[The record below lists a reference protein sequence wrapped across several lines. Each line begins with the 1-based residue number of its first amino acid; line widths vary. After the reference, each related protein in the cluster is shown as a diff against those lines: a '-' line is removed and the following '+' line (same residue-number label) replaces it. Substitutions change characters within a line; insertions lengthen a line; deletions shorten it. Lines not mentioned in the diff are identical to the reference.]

1 MSTAPTTD
9 KKTMIKWLCVLLFPA
24 LIFLIPT
31 NDTFTWSIK
40 LFFIITLLAILL
52 FATEVI
58 NQTAVALLLPIA
70 YIVFQLA
77 PNATVLSPWTGST
90 PWMMIGGL
98 ILANVL
104 QSIGLLK
111 RIAYK
116 CIIITG
122 GSYKGIIWGIAL
134 AGLILNVLIPA
145 QATIPLAAFAYG
157 VCMAM
162 GLKKG
167 KAAAGIM
174 LGAGFAALLPNYFIL
189 NPNALIVYGVGENV
203 TGPSGVSWTNFLF
216 HNAPT
221 LIFYIVMFW
230 VVTKVF
236 KPETHINGKE
246 WFANEYANLGPL
258 SKAEKKGLVIC
269 VLLFIGLLTQS
280 IHGID
285 VAWIFAFMPMLAYMP
300 GFKIGTADDIRNSN
314 FPFIIF
320 VASCMC
326 IGSVGTYLG
335 VGEMIGDA
343 LMPYLEGKSFT
354 FVLFAIWALC
364 VLANFILTPL
374 AIGTTFTA
382 PLTNIA
388 LNLGINP
395 EVIWM
400 TILHGY
406 DQILLPYEFPL
417 YMLFFSFNL
426 VHLSDFMKI
435 FSLKMI
441 VNLVFFLTL
450 LVPYWKIIGFLYI

>member
-1 MSTAPTTD
+1 MSTTSTMD
-9 KKTMIKWLCVLLFPA
+9 KKALIKWICVILFPVLVA
-24 LIFLIPT
+24 LIPT
-31 NDTFTWSIK
+31 GEVFTGSVK
-40 LFFIITLLAILL
+40 LFFVITLLAILL

-58 NQTAVALLLPIA
+58 NQTAVALLLPVA
-70 YIVFQLA
+70 YIVTNLA
-77 PNATVLSPWTGST
+77 PSATVLSPWTGST

-116 CIIITG
+116 CIILTG

-162 GLKKG
+162 GLKRG
-167 KAAAGIM
+167 SAAAGIM

-189 NPNALIVYGVGENV
+189 NPNALIVYGVGQNV
-203 TGPSGVSWTNFLF
+203 TGPIGVTWTNFLF

-221 LIFYIVMFW
+221 LIFYVVMFW
-230 VVTKVF
+230 LTTKIF

-246 WFANEYANLGPL
+246 WFQAEYAKLGPMDT
-258 SKAEKKGLVIC
+258 KEKKGLVIC
-269 VLLFIGLLTQS
+269 ILLFVGLLTQS

-285 VAWIFAFMPMLAYMP
+285 VAWIFAFMPMLAYIP
-300 GFKIGTADDIRNSN
+300 GFNIGTADDIKNSN

-354 FVLFAIWALC
+354 IVLFAVWALC
-364 VLANFILTPL
+364 VLVNFILTPL
-374 AIGTTFTA
+374 ANGTTFTA

-388 LNLGINP
+388 LSLGINP
-395 EVIWM
+395 EVMWM

-406 DQILLPYEFPL
+406 DQIILPYEFPL
-417 YMLFFSFNL
+417 YMLFFSFGL
-426 VHLSDFMKI
+426 VKLTDFMKI
-435 FSLKMI
+435 FSVKMA
-441 VNLVFFLTL
+441 VNLIFFLAI
-450 LVPYWKIIGFLYI
+450 LVPYWNIIGFLHV